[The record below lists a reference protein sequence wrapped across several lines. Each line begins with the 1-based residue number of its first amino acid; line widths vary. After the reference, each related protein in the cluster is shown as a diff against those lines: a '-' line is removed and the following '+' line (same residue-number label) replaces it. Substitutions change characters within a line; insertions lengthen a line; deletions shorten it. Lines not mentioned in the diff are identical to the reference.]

1 MDLKPYYR
9 KPNFYETDGMGIIYH
24 ANYVHWM
31 EEARVHFME
40 EMGFGYEKALEAGID
55 FALVSISCKYRS
67 MTRFGQTV
75 KIEMSIIQLS
85 PARMTVGY
93 RMTDAETGE
102 LRCEAESEHFF
113 YDRAKGRPVAL
124 KRAIPALYEKF
135 SALAQESRG

>member
-1 MDLKPYYR
+1 
-9 KPNFYETDGMGIIYH
+9 
-24 ANYVHWM
+24 
-31 EEARVHFME
+31 
-40 EMGFGYEKALEAGID
+40 
-55 FALVSISCKYRS
+55 

-75 KIEMSIIQLS
+75 KIEMNIIQLS

-124 KRAIPALYEKF
+124 KRAIPELYEKF